1 MKKQYDITRKKR
13 IGGPKGY
20 YYVWYLS
27 EHGIDKS
34 GYYQYSKVIANFGN
48 IKRKE
53 NYQNAKKL
61 KQLLENE
68 NFWLG

>member
-1 MKKQYDITRKKR
+1 MKKVYDITRKKR
-13 IGGPKGY
+13 IGGLDDH
-20 YYVWYLS
+20 YYVWYLC
-27 EHGIDKS
+27 EHGIDEN
-34 GYYQYSKVIANFGN
+34 GFYQYSKVIANFGN

-68 NFWLG
+68 NFWIG